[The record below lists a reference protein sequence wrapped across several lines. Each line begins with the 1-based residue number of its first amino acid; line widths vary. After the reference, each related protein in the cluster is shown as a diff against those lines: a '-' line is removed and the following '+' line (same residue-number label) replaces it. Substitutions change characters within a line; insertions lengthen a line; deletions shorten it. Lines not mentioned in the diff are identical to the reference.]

1 MVRAS
6 LNPPSSLANILRGR
20 FPWWRDYEHP
30 SDYESLIVKQFE
42 HAMDVE
48 PREHGDLYFHY
59 RSLSLGTNNGS
70 CFECRISTTG
80 AGLQLAVAVRQ
91 YLDVVADIGFQPG
104 ATPVSSRTA
113 GGSLTTMSFG
123 VRSATPESGLPLK
136 SHWLPDLRAT
146 RGRSPRRQNRT
157 QTPAQGERTIFLL
170 LRSFLEMCVL
180 PNALHFG

>member
-1 MVRAS
+1 MTSPARPPRSTRIIRGGWISSSHPSRALYGCWAKTRSTVSDPLVRRHPHSFGIKMVRAS

-104 ATPVSSRTA
+104 ATPVSSR
-113 GGSLTTMSFG
+113 
-123 VRSATPESGLPLK
+123 
-136 SHWLPDLRAT
+136 
-146 RGRSPRRQNRT
+146 
-157 QTPAQGERTIFLL
+157 
-170 LRSFLEMCVL
+170 
-180 PNALHFG
+180 